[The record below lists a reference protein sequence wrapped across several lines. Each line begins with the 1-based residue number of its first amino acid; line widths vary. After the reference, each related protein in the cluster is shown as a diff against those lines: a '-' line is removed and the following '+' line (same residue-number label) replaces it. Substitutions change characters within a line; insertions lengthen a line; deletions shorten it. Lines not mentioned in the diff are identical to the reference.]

1 MRDNLDLF
9 DNRSNSLVAKRRG
22 LGAIQNDD

>member
-1 MRDNLDLF
+1 MRDNLGLF

-22 LGAIQNDD
+22 IGTILNDD